1 MKDKKAKASAAVSP
15 ARGPAWWHFALAGA
29 LVLFLLF
36 EVYGPAL
43 RGPFVLDDLAAG
55 FASAT
60 EDPDRPVR
68 RWLENTT
75 RPVTQL
81 SFWANFRLSG
91 SNTYS
96 YHAVNVVLH
105 FANGV
110 LLALCLAKLLALAGE
125 VRARL
130 LAALGAAIFWFH
142 PVHAE
147 SVAYISS
154 RTEVL
159 SLFFFL
165 GAYACFL
172 WRRAEA
178 ASWGVAGVVL
188 VLAALAAL
196 SKEHAVTLPVLLLLT
211 DLFFTP
217 GGPRR
222 NWRLYLPLAA
232 GGVAA
237 AAFLSRVLLR
247 ADTAG
252 FGVQGLSWS
261 DYFFTQCRALWVYA
275 RLFVFPAGLNADPD
289 FPISRSLTDHGAIF
303 GLLGLLAAAGAALYW
318 RKQAPLAAFGLLA
331 ALLLFAPTS
340 SFVPIRDPLAER
352 RLYLPF
358 LGLLLVAFEG
368 VRRIRWS
375 VPALAGA
382 GLAVTA
388 VLAAATYQRAG
399 VWGDPLALWTDAVAK
414 SPRKARPHFQ
424 YAFALF
430 ERGRCP
436 EAVKAFEE
444 TAKLQPPAYDLL
456 IDWGLALACAG
467 QDDAA
472 LAKFREAV
480 QLEPQA
486 HGYAMI
492 AMLLLRKRDVAG
504 ALAELDAA
512 DRVQPGS
519 DIAAFYRG
527 AAYEMQGDAAQA
539 VAAYRRAVQS
549 NPRNQPAQEALAR
562 LSVGR

>member
-1 MKDKKAKASAAVSP
+1 
-15 ARGPAWWHFALAGA
+15 
-29 LVLFLLF
+29 
-36 EVYGPAL
+36 
-43 RGPFVLDDLAAG
+43 
-55 FASAT
+55 
-60 EDPDRPVR
+60 
-68 RWLENTT
+68 
-75 RPVTQL
+75 
-81 SFWANFRLSG
+81 
-91 SNTYS
+91 
-96 YHAVNVVLH
+96 VLH